1 MSGKHRQ
8 LAGGNRVSAPVVG
21 RDFKAEIEAARDN
34 PDRLRKIADD
44 IQANGGSRL
53 FIIQAIQLA
62 QKAESSPHPLGKICA
77 DIGVPRPANLPLYRY
92 KLAPE
97 AFERIKKKL
106 STGLTSELLRP
117 VLAPAFVLWAA
128 DWFRRSYQGGT
139 QKWDEIEAALDVC
152 LSHDNEWRSLTE
164 SGLKKWRIEPHRGSG
179 GKRLWLASLA
189 QQGGFPAAAISSGAN
204 WPRRFL
210 ERVIGELLGA
220 DTLDIDT
227 SVATCDRNH
236 YLLPTI
242 WRSPEMYAICGE
254 LALKVVE
261 LRALVDK
268 ELPADGRPY
277 SARLDQIYDEW
288 RDELPM
294 TLEGAATGLIDT
306 ILEARKLSGT
316 GTIRVGRLMRRIGD
330 EWRECLD
337 FRLDGRWDDKEHLL
351 APGHF
356 VRIFL
361 QPAGALA
368 DRVAGRLAYLE
379 HDDNNSWIARAMRS
393 EAAIEYPLELP
404 VAAEFHARGER
415 LTPSFILPGGKPVGD
430 GLRIFEHH
438 ASSEQQ
444 GVFALI
450 GQGSGGYRAETVLMD
465 VPHDWKLRGK
475 DSNTEIELEDFAFG
489 AGRRLFRCAGQ
500 IVAEK
505 ANGDTFL
512 VRTGQSADRK
522 DRLSIVADTVSSV
535 QPFDGEQIFK
545 HPLHAQVEDGLS
557 RRVVSRGEACWRFA
571 GDRSWNDDLAAAG
584 PGLCEFAWL
593 DGSTGHVRDRLTG
606 LVLPAE
612 FSLTQRSNGTHS
624 EIELDGWSG
633 TAFLDADSN
642 GAARSWKVRTDPP
655 HRALLSLRLLS
666 DKGTTLQLKIP
677 LRSKE
682 WLTTWEG
689 DLLKR
694 DAVIGL
700 ADLRDTVARA
710 QASAILLGEV
720 VHQAGASLEASWKI
734 EGELGLSALRTDIAA
749 LMRPLGI
756 DARVR
761 LDFHNG
767 SNDHW
772 YVTEFGNEL
781 EWEVGGGL
789 RPKTAIVGEDVRICG
804 RFMGAPEKEI
814 DLGSYSGL
822 QGSMGGQPIQLPRLR
837 GPWLIYLREGARV
850 LTRPK
855 FLDGDLVHDIPQHRL
870 GRAMAQPFDFA
881 SQDLQ
886 ALADEVREDPATP
899 DASQT
904 VQAVMKLALSLNGL
918 PPQTF
923 MIFSKFDSAGPLA
936 PLLLYRCEEQHLSAI
951 IELMDGLCMSWSLLP
966 FGVWKAAF
974 ETQGQYLLSKLDD
987 PLWVMPTITERENE
1001 IAARAPHL
1009 APIICRDYSAN
1020 SWDEVRDHFTSHT
1033 SEGVNTHGGGFNPF
1047 RPAFA
1052 ELLRKENFA
1061 EGLMRVFDA
1070 PFAAALA
1077 ATGRVALDKEQI
1089 LTVKDVERRHP
1100 TYFAKAY
1107 GFALTELKNV

>member
-1 MSGKHRQ
+1 M
-8 LAGGNRVSAPVVG
+8 SAPLVG

-44 IQANGGSRL
+44 IQASGGSRL
-53 FIIQAIQLA
+53 FIIRAIQLA
-62 QKAESSPHPLGKICA
+62 RQAESGPHPLGKLCA
-77 DIGVPRPANLPLYRY
+77 DIGVPRPTDLPLYRY

-97 AFERIKKKL
+97 TFGRIEKKL
-106 STGLTSELLRP
+106 STGLLTDLLRP
-117 VLAPAFVLWAA
+117 SLAPAFVLWAA

-139 QKWDEIEAALDVC
+139 RKWEDIEAALGVRF
-152 LSHDNEWRSLTE
+152 SHDNEWRSLTE
-164 SGLKKWRIEPHRGSG
+164 LGLKRWKLEPQKG
-179 GKRLWLASLA
+179 GGDQRLWLASLA

-220 DTLDIDT
+220 DALDIDT
-227 SVATCDRNH
+227 SVAICDRNQ

-242 WRSPEMYAICGE
+242 WRSQEMYAICGE

-268 ELPADGRPY
+268 EIPADGRPY
-277 SARLDQIYDEW
+277 SARLDQIYDDW

-294 TLEGAATGLIDT
+294 TLEGAAAGLIDT

-316 GTIRVGRLMRRIGD
+316 GTIRVGRLMRQIGE

-337 FRLDGRWDDKEHLL
+337 FRLDGRWDDKERVL
-351 APGHF
+351 ASGNF
-356 VRIFL
+356 ARIFL
-361 QPAGALA
+361 QPAGTFA

-379 HDDNNSWIARAMRS
+379 YDTNNSWIARAMRS

-404 VAAEFHARGER
+404 VAGEFHARGER
-415 LTPSFILPGGKPVGD
+415 LTQSFVLPGGKPVGD
-430 GLRIFEHH
+430 GLRIFEHRESN
-438 ASSEQQ
+438 AEQ

-450 GQGSGGYRAETVLMD
+450 GQGSGGYRAETVLID
-465 VPHDWKLRGK
+465 VPQDWKLRGK
-475 DSNTEIELEDFAFG
+475 DSSTEIELEDFAFG
-489 AGRRLFRCAGQ
+489 TSRRLFRCAGQ

-535 QPFDGEQIFK
+535 QSSDGEQILK

-557 RRVVSRGEACWRFA
+557 RRVASRGEACWRFA

-593 DGSTGHVRDRLTG
+593 DSSTGHVRDRLTG

-612 FSLTQRSNGTHS
+612 FSLTQRSNGAFS
-624 EIELDGWSG
+624 EIQLDGWEG
-633 TAFLDADSN
+633 TAFLDADRN
-642 GAARSWKVRTDPP
+642 GAARDWKVRTDPP
-655 HRALLSLRLLS
+655 HRALLSLKLLS
-666 DKGTTLQLKIP
+666 DEGATLQLRIP

-710 QASAILLGEV
+710 QPSAILLGEV

-772 YVTEFGNEL
+772 YVTEFGNDL
-781 EWEVGGGL
+781 EREVGGGL

-814 DLGSYSGL
+814 DLGSYSEL

-837 GPWLIYLREGARV
+837 GPWLVYLREGARV

-870 GRAMAQPFDFA
+870 GRAMAQPFEIA

-886 ALADEVREDPATP
+886 SLAEEVKADPATP

-923 MIFSKFDSAGPLA
+923 MIFSKFESAGPLA
-936 PLLLYRCEEQHLSAI
+936 QLLLYRCEEQHLSAL
-951 IELMDGLCMSWSLLP
+951 IELMDGLCMSWTLLP
-966 FGVWKAAF
+966 YGAWKAAF
-974 ETQGQYLLSKLDD
+974 ETQGQYLLSKLGD
-987 PLWVMPTITERENE
+987 PHWVMPTITERENE
-1001 IAARAPHL
+1001 IAARAPQL
-1009 APIICRDYSAN
+1009 APLICRDYSAS

-1033 SEGVNTHGGGFNPF
+1033 SEGVNTHGGGSNPF
-1047 RPAFA
+1047 RPKFA
-1052 ELLRKENFA
+1052 EHLRDENFT

-1077 ATGRVALDKEQI
+1077 AAGSIALDKEQI

-1100 TYFAKAY
+1100 TYFAKAF
-1107 GFALTELKNV
+1107 GFALTELKNARN